1 MDDYTIQIPSALQ
14 NTLESHLLSAKQQ
27 ILLQFQVQHA
37 KNMWIDIPS
46 SSQSTTK
53 WKGYEKWILPFA
65 INYEMDE
72 SKEEKQTSPIHIQ
85 VPTRKTSRKTIS
97 KTTSKTTSKTISKTI
112 SKRSLKPVIIPVLD
126 YSFTYFQS
134 KCFSSSETM
143 RRHSSILTYFL

>member
-27 ILLQFQVQHA
+27 ILLQFQVQHV
-37 KNMWIDIPS
+37 KDMWIDIPS

-72 SKEEKQTSPIHIQ
+72 SKEEKQASPIHIQ
-85 VPTRKTSRKTIS
+85 IPSRKTSRKTIG
-97 KTTSKTTSKTISKTI
+97 KTTSKTTSK
-112 SKRSLKPVIIPVLD
+112 RSLKPVITPILD
-126 YSFTYFQS
+126 YSFTCFQS

-143 RRHSSILTYFL
+143 KRHSSILTYSL

>member
-37 KNMWIDIPS
+37 KDMWIDIPS

-72 SKEEKQTSPIHIQ
+72 SKEEKQTAPIHSQ

-97 KTTSKTTSKTISKTI
+97 KTISKTT

-143 RRHSSILTYFL
+143 RRHSSILTYCD

>member
-37 KNMWIDIPS
+37 KDMWIDIPS

-97 KTTSKTTSKTISKTI
+97 KTTSKTTSKTV

-126 YSFTYFQS
+126 YSFTCFQS

>member
-37 KNMWIDIPS
+37 KDMWIDIPS

-85 VPTRKTSRKTIS
+85 VPTRKTSRKTTSKTIS
-97 KTTSKTTSKTISKTI
+97 KTTSKTV

-126 YSFTYFQS
+126 YSFTCFQS
-134 KCFSSSETM
+134 KCFSSSETL
-143 RRHSSILTYFL
+143 RRHSSILTYYD

>member
-14 NTLESHLLSAKQQ
+14 NTLESHLLSAKQH

-37 KNMWIDIPS
+37 KDMWIDIPS

-97 KTTSKTTSKTISKTI
+97 KTISKTT

-143 RRHSSILTYFL
+143 RRHSSILTYYD

>member
-37 KNMWIDIPS
+37 KDMWIDIPS

-85 VPTRKTSRKTIS
+85 VPTRKTSRKTTSKTIS
-97 KTTSKTTSKTISKTI
+97 KTTSKTV
-112 SKRSLKPVIIPVLD
+112 SKRSLKLVIIPVLD
-126 YSFTYFQS
+126 YSFTCFQS

-143 RRHSSILTYFL
+143 RRHSSILTYCD